1 MIDYLSAE
9 AAAIGC
15 ALIGDHGGEILTE
28 LDADDFASELLKPV
42 FAALLT
48 YWRKNGKIDQT
59 AFVSGLDDEQK
70 VTAVQCAETVISLSS
85 WPLYVKAV
93 KEAAVKRRVQGV
105 AMQMVDSGVGYDDL
119 QKMVADLNGVFTGR
133 GEKDGVT
140 LMDGVVDWMGRQQ
153 VTPDYIR
160 CGFERMDKYTF
171 IEPGD
176 YLVIGGRP
184 SDGKTAFALNL
195 AVNMAKAG
203 RRVVFFSL
211 ETRYQ
216 KIIDR
221 LVAAFCNLSITD
233 IKRRAIQTY
242 PAADLDA
249 LAQLPITI
257 VEASGKTVGWMR
269 AQATRYKADI
279 VVVDYLQLVRS
290 AGKDRFE
297 KVTNISQELHEMAQG
312 EKVVVIALS
321 QLARKGDRAPVLED
335 LRESG
340 QIEQDADLIVLL
352 NREKDSD
359 DETII
364 IAKNKEGQIG
374 DIGFHFEKERQRFFE
389 YTN

>member
-1 MIDYLSAE
+1 MYDYLSAE

-15 ALIGDHGGEILTE
+15 VLIGDHAGEILTE
-28 LDADDFASELLKPV
+28 LDADDFATELLKPV

-48 YWRKNGKIDQT
+48 YWRKNGKIDRA

-70 VTAVQCAETVISLSS
+70 TTAVQCAETVISLSS

-93 KEAAVKRRVQGV
+93 KEAAVKRRAQAV
-105 AMQMVDSGVGYDDL
+105 AVQMVDSGVGYDEL
-119 QKMVADLNGVFTGR
+119 QKMVAELNGVFAGR
-133 GEKDGVT
+133 GERDGVT

-153 VTPDYIR
+153 TKPDYIR
-160 CGFERMDKYTF
+160 CGYERMDKYTF

-176 YLVIGGRP
+176 YMVIGGRP
-184 SDGKTAFALNL
+184 SDGKTAFSLNL
-195 AVNMAKAG
+195 SVNMAKAG
-203 RRVVFFSL
+203 KRVVFFSL

-221 LVAAFCNLSITD
+221 LVASFCNLSITD
-233 IKRRAIQTY
+233 IKRRSIETY
-242 PAADLDA
+242 PAADLDT

-290 AGKDRFE
+290 GGKDRFE
-297 KVTNISQELHEMAQG
+297 KVTNISQELHEFAQC

-374 DIGFHFEKERQRFFE
+374 DISFHFDKERQRFYE